1 MPPRAE
7 APTTPADRLDSWK
20 EIASYLKRDVRTLQ
34 RWEKEE
40 GLPVHRQPHSKQGS
54 VYAYRPE
61 IDSWWESRRRELETR
76 AARSATSRRIALG
89 TAAVTAVIMVV
100 LAVRLLTRSAPLEVT
115 FEQPFFQFPVLLPND
130 SLGASLSISADG
142 RRLSFNTCCT
152 DRRIWQHVFASGV
165 TSPVPGTEEAVW
177 SFWSPDSSRLAFF
190 AGGKL
195 KVLDV
200 TDPKQGPPVTLA
212 DTQGF
217 DGSWGADGA
226 ILFSGGRKLFRIPP
240 GGAIAPIAV
249 TDDAGEY
256 AARRAPRPLPD
267 GRHFIYYVSNAARF
281 GVYLGALDGS
291 TAVRLVASEL
301 PAVFVKPSHLIYMRG
316 TMLVAQRLNV
326 NAGTL
331 EGAPIPLTADAAPG
345 GLSVPVRFAA
355 ADTGALAFVPTRGGR
370 RSRLLWTDRAGTV
383 VAPLPEVGDAE
394 FMNPAI
400 APSGAQVALNRM
412 DPQTGNWD
420 IWIVDVARGIPSR
433 VTYDGAQ
440 DSDPIWSPDEKSLVF
455 ASTRGG
461 GLALYRKTIGS
472 VQPEEQVYR
481 PERSGT
487 LIPSDWS
494 RDGRFIV
501 FTGLLP
507 GAQTTIWV
515 LPMTGERKPFRLPGI
530 ETYAYDARISP
541 DGKWIAYC
549 AFETG
554 ASQIYVQ
561 RFPEAGAKSQITSSG
576 GAHPRWSSDGR
587 ELIYWASPR
596 GLAAVTLAFSGDTV
610 RAGKARTI
618 AGRPIPNLI
627 DARTHYDVAR
637 DGRMLVRQPIDDTPA
652 SITVFSNWMKAATLG
667 SLPGAGA
674 AAGSRDSASRGARPL
689 SGDR

>member
-7 APTTPADRLDSWK
+7 TPSAPADRLDSWK

-34 RWEKEE
+34 RWEKDE

-61 IDSWWESRRRELETR
+61 IDGWWESRRRELETR
-76 AARSATSRRIALG
+76 AARSAMSRRVGLA
-89 TAAVTAVIMVV
+89 TAAVAAVIIVV
-100 LAVRLLTRSAPLEVT
+100 LAFRLLTRSAPLDVV
-115 FEQPFFQFPVLLPND
+115 FEQPFFQFPVVLPND
-130 SLGASLSISADG
+130 SLGASVSISADG

-165 TSPVPGTEEAVW
+165 TTPVPGTEEAVW

-195 KVLDV
+195 KMLDV

-212 DTQGF
+212 ETQGAG
-217 DGSWGADGA
+217 GSWGADGA
-226 ILFSGGRKLFRIPP
+226 ILFSDGRKLFRIPP
-240 GGAIAPIAV
+240 GGAVGPVAV
-249 TDDAGEY
+249 ADGAGEH
-256 AARRAPRPLPD
+256 AGRRAPRSLPD
-267 GRHFIYYVSNAARF
+267 GRHFIYYVSNAARS
-281 GVYLGALDGS
+281 GVYLGSLDRP
-291 TAVRLVASEL
+291 TAVRLLASEF

-326 NAGTL
+326 DAATL
-331 EGAPIPLTADAAPG
+331 EGEPMPLTADAAPG
-345 GLSVPVRFAA
+345 GLSVPARFTA

-370 RSRLLWTDRAGTV
+370 RSRLLWTDRAGNV
-383 VAPLPEVGDAE
+383 VAPLPEVGGSE

-400 APSGAQVALNRM
+400 APSGSQVALNRM

-440 DSDPIWSPDEKSLVF
+440 DSDPVWSPDEKSLVF
-455 ASTRGG
+455 GSTRGG
-461 GLALYRKTIGS
+461 TLALYRKTIGS
-472 VQPEEQVYR
+472 VQPEELVYR
-481 PERSGT
+481 PDRSAM

-507 GAQTTIWV
+507 GAPATIWV
-515 LPMTGERKPFRLPGI
+515 LPMTMGGERKPFRLPGI

-554 ASQIYVQ
+554 ANQIYVQ

-576 GAHPRWSSDGR
+576 GAHPRWSPDGR

-596 GLAAVTLAFSGDTV
+596 GLAAVTLAFSGDIV
-610 RAGKARTI
+610 RAGTARAI
-618 AGRPIPNLI
+618 EGRPIPNLI

-652 SITVFSNWMKAATLG
+652 SITVFSNWMKAASLG
-667 SLPGAGA
+667 SPPGAGA
-674 AAGSRDSASRGARPL
+674 AAGSRPVR
-689 SGDR
+689 